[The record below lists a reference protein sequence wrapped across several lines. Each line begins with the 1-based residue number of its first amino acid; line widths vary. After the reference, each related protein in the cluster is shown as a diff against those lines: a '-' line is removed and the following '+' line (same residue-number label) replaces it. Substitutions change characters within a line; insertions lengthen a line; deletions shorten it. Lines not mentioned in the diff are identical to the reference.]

1 MQAESHALLAATTL
15 PREDCVDDED
25 YEQLTE
31 FGREFRS
38 VFRSVPAEVHDIH
51 ANLSIGNLGVRRMG
65 SR

>member
-1 MQAESHALLAATTL
+1 MQAESHALLAVTTL

-31 FGREFRS
+31 FGRE
-38 VFRSVPAEVHDIH
+38 FRSVPAEVHDIH